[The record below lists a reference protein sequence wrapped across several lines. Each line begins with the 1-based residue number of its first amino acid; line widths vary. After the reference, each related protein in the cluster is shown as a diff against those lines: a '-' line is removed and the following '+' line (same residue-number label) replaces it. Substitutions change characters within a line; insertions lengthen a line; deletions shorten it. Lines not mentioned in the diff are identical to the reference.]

1 MQNGQKTIRDLFDG
15 SKMFNIPKYQR
26 AYAWQ
31 EKQLADFVDDIEN
44 QRLDKAYFFGTILFQ
59 EKGKSEND
67 FEYIDIVDGQQRITT
82 LIIFMKLLLD
92 QIGEDGKE
100 NEINKLK
107 DRYIQLYDEYKL
119 QILPD
124 DNDFFKSYIL
134 QDNLLSKHLSLIHI

>member
-1 MQNGQKTIRDLFDG
+1 
-15 SKMFNIPKYQR
+15 MFNIPKYQR

-107 DRYIQLYDEYKL
+107 DRYIPVSYTHLT
-119 QILPD
+119 LPTIY
-124 DNDFFKSYIL
+124 SV
-134 QDNLLSKHLSLIHI
+134 